1 MPENC
6 IAPKP
11 EHNNNN
17 TTHPEEGPPEMTETV
32 LPIKT
37 NELCVLFP
45 GYLCILQLMFIV
57 KFFMHAKIWF
67 VTLVMRSIHGDYD

>member
-37 NELCVLFP
+37 NEQSFP
-45 GYLCILQLMFIV
+45 KLAMFPITLKVIPLSLLSILYIPL
-57 KFFMHAKIWF
+57 H
-67 VTLVMRSIHGDYD
+67 

>member
-6 IAPKP
+6 IAPKS
-11 EHNNNN
+11 EHSN

-37 NELCVLFP
+37 NEQSFP
-45 GYLCILQLMFIV
+45 KLAMFPITLKVIPLSLLSILYIPL
-57 KFFMHAKIWF
+57 H
-67 VTLVMRSIHGDYD
+67 